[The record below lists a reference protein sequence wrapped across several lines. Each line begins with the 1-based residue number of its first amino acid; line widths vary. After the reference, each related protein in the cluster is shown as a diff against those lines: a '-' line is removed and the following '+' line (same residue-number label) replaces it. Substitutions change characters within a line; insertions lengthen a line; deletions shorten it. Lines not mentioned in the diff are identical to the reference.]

1 MRAQTLSR
9 VWLLVT
15 PWPVARQAPLSV
27 GILQAGRLSFLPP
40 GNFPTQGSNPHL
52 FTSMSPAL
60 AEGFLTPW
68 VRKGMGFHPG
78 KGTTTH
84 SSVLAWRILRT
95 EEPGGLQSM
104 RSQRVGHDW
113 ATSTCLP
120 RSTEE
125 AFKRHWRS
133 KKKAGKN
140 KELPYSWMKRPR
152 ITKISILP
160 EVTESL
166 EVA

>member
-1 MRAQTLSR
+1 MTTVKITALTRWTFVGKIMSLLFNMLSR
-9 VWLLVT
+9 LVIVFLPGSKRLLFIY
-15 PWPVARQAPLSV
+15 RQAPLSV

-104 RSQRVGHDW
+104 RSQRVRHDW

-125 AFKRHWRS
+125 AFKRH
-133 KKKAGKN
+133 
-140 KELPYSWMKRPR
+140 
-152 ITKISILP
+152 
-160 EVTESL
+160 
-166 EVA
+166 